1 MLIALSLGAFPH
13 PDLPLN
19 ALFEAFPF
27 IFPTAGLSVIG
38 FHCFFKFL
46 FDRVGRIADSLIL
59 DGATLIDAQP
69 LRDRL
74 SENGVR
80 RQPYEGARTDVMDN
94 SKGLSGPLP
103 SSTRTI

>member
-38 FHCFFKFL
+38 LHCFFKFL

-59 DGATLIDAQP
+59 DGATSIDAHS
-69 LRDRL
+69 LRNRL
-74 SENGVR
+74 LENGVR
-80 RQPYEGARTDVMDN
+80 RQLYEGVRTDVMDN
-94 SKGLSGPLP
+94 SNGVSGPLP
-103 SSTRTI
+103 PSTRTI